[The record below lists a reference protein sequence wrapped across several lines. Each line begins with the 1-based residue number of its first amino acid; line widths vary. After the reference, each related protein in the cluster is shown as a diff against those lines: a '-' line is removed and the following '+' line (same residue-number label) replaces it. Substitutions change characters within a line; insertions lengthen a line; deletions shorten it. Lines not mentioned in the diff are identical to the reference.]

1 MRGARRFR
9 ATPVPMTARARTIAS
24 MMRKF
29 IEPPRAWPVAGRVVV
44 VVPPPVPVATAPDP
58 PVVPPPVPVATA
70 EPVVARVA
78 LGAVVA
84 AVVAVAARVALGAVV
99 AAVVALGLG
108 ALVPE
113 PAVLVPVVCAKPE
126 PAVNAKTV
134 RNPTTSTRSME
145 SRLPTHVPTFLRRWL
160 CRRSVTTLHFMRH
173 PHIIHGGWSVIQCRT
188 LSAKCGGK

>member
-1 MRGARRFR
+1 M
-9 ATPVPMTARARTIAS
+9 MT
-24 MMRKF
+24 KF
-29 IEPPRAWPVAGRVVV
+29 IEPLCAWPVAGRVVV
-44 VVPPPVPVATAPDP
+44 VAPPVPVATAPP
-58 PVVPPPVPVATA
+58 APVATT

-113 PAVLVPVVCAKPE
+113 PAVLEPVVCAKPE

-134 RNPTTSTRSME
+134 RNATTSTRSME
-145 SRLPTHVPTFLRRWL
+145 SRLPTHAPTFLQRWL
-160 CRRSVTTLHFMRH
+160 RRRSVTTLHFTCLL
-173 PHIIHGGWSVIQCRT
+173 HIIAEDG
-188 LSAKCGGK
+188 